1 MTRQDPPALPQR
13 VADAVELDSPEEA
26 SEVIRSV
33 TAQMAAFFPS
43 EAWEV
48 LAPRLA
54 DELVGDA
61 PSAPS
66 PADRDIRNFFLGLGE
81 RMEEGTAV
89 AARYAR
95 VVAEEIARDLDG
107 STLDRLRSVL
117 DDDFLALFEVDHRG
131 ELTEEDGATGGVEQ
145 RRSPVELR
153 PPLGGD

>member
-1 MTRQDPPALPQR
+1 
-13 VADAVELDSPEEA
+13 
-26 SEVIRSV
+26 
-33 TAQMAAFFPS
+33 
-43 EAWEV
+43 
-48 LAPRLA
+48 
-54 DELVGDA
+54 
-61 PSAPS
+61 
-66 PADRDIRNFFLGLGE
+66 
-81 RMEEGTAV
+81 MEEGTAV

-107 STLDRLRSVL
+107 SALDRLRSVL